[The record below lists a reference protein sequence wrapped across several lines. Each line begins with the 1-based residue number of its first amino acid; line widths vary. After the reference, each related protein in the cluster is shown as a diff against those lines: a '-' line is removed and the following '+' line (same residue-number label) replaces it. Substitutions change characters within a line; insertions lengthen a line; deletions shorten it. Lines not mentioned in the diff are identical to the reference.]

1 MVHEHV
7 EQALAALRRG
17 EFVVVA
23 DDASRENEGDLIG
36 AAERMTPQAL
46 AFMVRHTSGLVCVA
60 LPAERL
66 AALQLPLMVAEN
78 NESQQTAFTV
88 SVDLKHGTSTG
99 ISAADRSATIRALAD
114 PDIKASDFVRPGHV
128 FPLRANRHG
137 VLGRP
142 GHTEAAIDLT
152 RLAKLQPA
160 GALCELIGADGDML
174 RGPELKRFAEEH
186 GLTFLTVGEIAAYRR
201 SRERLVEHVG
211 SARMPTRYGV
221 FVAHAFRSLSD
232 GCEHL
237 ALVRGEICGASNVL
251 ARVHSEC
258 ATGDI
263 FGSVRCDCGEQ
274 LSAALRRVAEADLG
288 VVVYLRGHEGRGI
301 GLASKLH
308 AYQLQDR
315 GLDTVEANLE
325 LGLPIDSR
333 SYDVGAQIL
342 MDLGVT
348 TMRLMSNNPAKFTE
362 LEGYRLKIVERVP
375 LLTEP
380 TPENVRYLRSKQRKL
395 GHELGLSALS
405 ELGAFL
411 KG

>member
-1 MVHEHV
+1 MVHKKV

-23 DDASRENEGDLIG
+23 DDVGRENEGDLIV
-36 AAERMTPQAL
+36 AAERLTPEAL
-46 AFMVRHTSGLVCVA
+46 AFMVRNTSGVVCVA
-60 LPAERL
+60 LPEERL
-66 AALQLPLMVAEN
+66 AELELPLMVAEN
-78 NESQQTAFTV
+78 HESHRTAFTI

-99 ISAADRSATIRALAD
+99 ISAADRCATIRALASPQTD
-114 PDIKASDFVRPGHV
+114 ADDLVRPGHV
-128 FPLRANRHG
+128 FPLRAHRRG
-137 VLGRP
+137 VLGRR
-142 GHTEAAIDLT
+142 GHTEAAVDLT
-152 RLAKLQPA
+152 RLAGLRPA
-160 GALCELIGADGDML
+160 GALCEIIDEQGDMV
-174 RGPELKRFAEEH
+174 RGAALVAFAERH
-186 GLTFLTVGEIAAYRR
+186 GFPFVTIDEIAAYRR
-201 SRERLVEHVG
+201 TRERLVQHVG
-211 SARMPTRYGV
+211 TARMPTRHGV
-221 FVAHAFRSLSD
+221 FTAHAYRSLVD

-237 ALVRGEICGASNVL
+237 ALVRGEVSGASNVL
-251 ARVHSEC
+251 VRVHSEC

-274 LSAALRRVAEADLG
+274 LSHALRRVAEAELG

-325 LGLPIDSR
+325 LGLPVDSR

-375 LLTEP
+375 LITEP
-380 TPENVRYLRSKQRKL
+380 TAENVHYLRSKQKKL
-395 GHELGLSALS
+395 GHELGLGAVS
-405 ELGAFL
+405 ELVERAT
-411 KG
+411 

>member
-1 MVHEHV
+1 MVHKNV

-17 EFVVVA
+17 QFVVVA
-23 DDASRENEGDLIG
+23 DDVGRENEGDLI
-36 AAERMTPQAL
+36 AAADRLTPESL
-46 AFMVRHTSGLVCVA
+46 AFMVRNTSGVVCVA
-60 LPAERL
+60 LPEERL
-66 AALQLPLMVAEN
+66 TALELPLMVAEN
-78 NESQQTAFTV
+78 HESHKTAFTV

-99 ISAADRSATIRALAD
+99 ISAADRCATIRALASPNTEAD
-114 PDIKASDFVRPGHV
+114 DLVRPGHV
-128 FPLRANRHG
+128 FPLRAHARG
-137 VLGRP
+137 VLGRR
-142 GHTEAAIDLT
+142 GHTEAAVDLT
-152 RLAKLQPA
+152 RLAGLRAA
-160 GALCELIGADGDML
+160 GALCEIIGADGDL
-174 RGPELKRFAEEH
+174 VRGQDLERFAEQH
-186 GLTFLTVGEIAAYRR
+186 GLPFVTIEEIAAYRR

-211 SARMPTRYGV
+211 TARMPTKHGV
-221 FVAHAFRSLSD
+221 FMAHAYRSLVD

-251 ARVHSEC
+251 VRVHSEC

-274 LSAALRRVAEADLG
+274 LSRALQRVSEAELG

-380 TPENVRYLRSKQRKL
+380 TEENVRYLRSKQKKL
-395 GHELGLSALS
+395 GHDLGLAAPVELS
-405 ELGAFL
+405 VLG
-411 KG
+411 K